1 MKKGLILVLIA
12 SIMVSAV
19 GIWAVYANNQTENN
33 TQTNS
38 ITGLQ
43 EKMDALWL
51 TNVVDQET
59 QDRMLQNAL
68 DSFNAGWPQWLET
81 TKMLGKMEGKTD
93 EEMYEYQW
101 NYVKPKFE
109 NGLLVTCL
117 NTVEQN
123 SSYRFLD
130 TYRFKYMLQYAQ
142 QNKFRYLFSSNR
154 YWSTNNSGGN
164 FLEDGTYFSNSKT
177 VFGHSIPQ
185 FIILDE
191 ARIFL
196 KNVSNLETLLLQR
209 GESIVSDV
217 KLFTLD
223 NSVVLLYIQC
233 GDNEYFIR
241 LLKSDYIPQIEQFKL
256 YSVSEVINLISEFFS
271 SKAENSQA
279 YEELTESINST
290 KPTYQTEAEALE
302 AEGLL
307 KGNENGLDLLKPL
320 TRIEAAAM
328 LLRAMG
334 ETETAPPN
342 SGQVFT
348 DVPQSH
354 WGFGAATNA
363 YDLGIVNGVG
373 NNQFAPD
380 NLVTATEFST
390 MVLRAADTGEFD
402 WQQATNLLIEQGVIT
417 AEEVETMDLF
427 TRGDMAK
434 MIYEA
439 REKGLLQ

>member
-1 MKKGLILVLIA
+1 MKKIIAIILCIVIVLSALIV
-12 SIMVSAV
+12 V
-19 GIWAVYANNQTENN
+19 ANEMLQPSEETE
-33 TQTNS
+33 TVA
-38 ITGLQ
+38 GLQ
-43 EKMDALWL
+43 EKMEALRMK
-51 TNVVDQET
+51 NNFSQEE
-59 QDRMLQNAL
+59 L
-68 DSFNAGWPQWLET
+68 DGMVQQWKDWYTEIFYQTPWEARKSLDWRWIKYDNEAEELAYRLET
-81 TKMLGKMEGKTD
+81 
-93 EEMYEYQW
+93 Y
-101 NYVKPKFE
+101 KPDPEK
-109 NGLLVTCL
+109 GYLISCL
-117 NTVEQN
+117 ITER
-123 SSYRFLD
+123 YAE
-130 TYRFKYMLQYAQ
+130 QYA
-142 QNKFRYLFSSNR
+142 NNNHFDYLFSDETYWIAPAYFLGNRFYTREGILSENGVPYSQKETSNT
-154 YWSTNNSGGN
+154 YINVLSESMMDYLENTDNIEKQLLEKGETEVSDIKIFGTNLSLSFLYIRCGEKEYLVELSGETLPEIEYYKIYSAKEVMEAIEEGN
-164 FLEDGTYFSNSKT
+164 PYGLSK
-177 VFGHSIPQ
+177 
-185 FIILDE
+185 
-191 ARIFL
+191 R
-196 KNVSNLETLLLQR
+196 VSN
-209 GESIVSDV
+209 
-217 KLFTLD
+217 
-223 NSVVLLYIQC
+223 
-233 GDNEYFIR
+233 
-241 LLKSDYIPQIEQFKL
+241 
-256 YSVSEVINLISEFFS
+256 
-271 SKAENSQA
+271 
-279 YEELTESINST
+279 T

-334 ETETAPPN
+334 EIETAPPN

-380 NLVTATEFST
+380 NLVTATQFST

-434 MIYEA
+434 IIYEA